1 MLETGIAWPGTTD
14 GEAAP
19 GDERT
24 AGGAALGWA
33 GDHDSMSRL
42 ITRPPGPLPGTAASG
57 ILRSAAMLRAS
68 GLALT
73 RPSGPAA
80 GGVVGAPTGVGCGS
94 GVSGS
99 ACAAGGGGGAAGI
112 AEGWADG
119 AGCAGGGAV
128 GGAAGAGADA
138 CAVA

>member
-1 MLETGIAWPGTTD
+1 MLDTGIAWPGTTD
-14 GEAAP
+14 GGAVA

-24 AGGAALGWA
+24 AAGAAVGWA
-33 GDHDSMSRL
+33 GAHDSMSRL

-73 RPSGPAA
+73 RPSSPAA
-80 GGVVGAPTGVGCGS
+80 AGVVCAPACVGC

-99 ACAAGGGGGAAGI
+99 ACSAGGGGGCGAAGV
-112 AEGWADG
+112 AEGWTDR
-119 AGCAGGGAV
+119 AG
-128 GGAAGAGADA
+128 
-138 CAVA
+138 